1 MIIRFPLRAPAAEEE
16 AKNRDI
22 LVRCFAAH
30 PRGRQTLLGV
40 KLESIVSTFLRV
52 KPRHAVSPCT
62 KSVGSACGGG
72 GGGGRERRRRA
83 KSGLAIRKGKN
94 EKAKTEIRL
103 HTLDYENTLCSFGE
117 SAVTLF

>member
-62 KSVGSACGGG
+62 KSVGSACDAAAAVA
-72 GGGGRERRRRA
+72 GRGEEELKVDLPFA
-83 KSGLAIRKGKN
+83 KVKMRKPKQRYVC
-94 EKAKTEIRL
+94 IL
-103 HTLDYENTLCSFGE
+103 
-117 SAVTLF
+117 

>member
-72 GGGGRERRRRA
+72 GRERRRRA